1 MIKTFEQFVSAK
13 YGKPVN
19 EGFQSSK
26 LREIIK
32 QHGLP
37 KRDWDKKMLYDLQ
50 DDEVIDVVA
59 DRQEYTEKYSEYEGY
74 DKDEATFMIE
84 LEDGSCLVIG
94 NLGILKN
101 YIKDRERSDIFKKR
115 HEERHKGNLGKY
127 GGDDI
132 HIKHLDN
139 VDEIEQKRFAAKLQ
153 PMLSEIAKA
162 IKIEMEG
169 IDSSELDEEG
179 KFSKEFKIT
188 LDNDTYIV
196 NVEYEVEFTDGT
208 ERFGAHYYDIIYTL
222 ISFDIA
228 NDEFYTTNEMLG
240 ITEDTYGDLFE
251 PITID
256 DVEGEIYDY
265 YSYYGV
271 SRSDFL

>member
-37 KRDWDKKMLYDLQ
+37 KNDWDKKMLYDIQ
-50 DDEVIDVVA
+50 DDEVADVVA
-59 DRQEYTEKYSEYEGY
+59 DRKEYAEKYSDYEGY
-74 DKDEATFMIE
+74 GRDEATFMIE
-84 LEDGSCLVIG
+84 LEDGSCLVIS
-94 NLGILKN
+94 NLGILKD
-101 YIKDRERSDIFKKR
+101 YFKDRERSDIFKKR

-132 HIKHLDN
+132 HIKHLDK

-162 IKIEMEG
+162 IKTEMEG